1 MRAPAGLAAA
11 PAYNPWLAILQLVTV
26 GTLWG
31 ATFSIAKLAIT
42 QGVPPLGYGFWQ
54 STGSGLVLLA
64 ILALRRERLPLSRRH
79 LLFYL
84 MTGGLGIALAN
95 VNFYITIQ
103 FVPAGVMAVV
113 ITTAPIMTFVLAL
126 LFGLEAW
133 RWQRVAGLL
142 LGLAGVLMLVLPS
155 ATAGDDLSFWI
166 ILGFITPLAYS
177 INAILTARLRP
188 AGGSALSYACGMMLC
203 AGLLQGPVMLAAGQA
218 WAPGWPL
225 GLPELAI
232 ALQVAISA
240 SAYVVF
246 FHLVRVAGPVYF
258 SQVGYVVTLT
268 GLCWGFLL
276 FDERLEATV
285 YLATLVIFA
294 GLALVNATAARRRAA

>member
-1 MRAPAGLAAA
+1 MRATVGSAAA
-11 PAYNPWLAILQLVTV
+11 PAYNPWLAVLQLVTV

-31 ATFSIAKLAIT
+31 ATFSIAKIAIT
-42 QGVPPLGYGFWQ
+42 NGVPPLGDGFWQ
-54 STGSGLVLLA
+54 STGSGLLLLA
-64 ILALRRERLPLSRRH
+64 ILAMRRERLPLSRRH

-84 MTGGLGIALAN
+84 MTGGLGISVPN
-95 VNFYITIQ
+95 VNFYVVIQ
-103 FVPAGVMAVV
+103 FVPVGIMAVV

-126 LFGLEAW
+126 AFGLETW
-133 RWQRVAGLL
+133 RWLRIAGLA
-142 LGLAGVLMLVLPS
+142 LGLAGALILVLPS
-155 ATAGDDLSFWI
+155 AAADDALGLWML
-166 ILGFITPLAYS
+166 LGFVTPLAYS
-177 INAILTARLRP
+177 INSVLTARLRP

-203 AGLLQGPVMLAAGQA
+203 AGMLQGPVMLATGQA
-218 WAPGWPL
+218 WAPSLPA

-268 GLCWGFLL
+268 GLLWGFFL
-276 FDERLEATV
+276 FHERLEATV
-285 YLATLVIFA
+285 YL
-294 GLALVNATAARRRAA
+294 RRTR

>member
-1 MRAPAGLAAA
+1 MREPAEPSTG
-11 PAYNPWLAILQLVTV
+11 PTYNPWLAVLQLVTV

-42 QGVPPLGYGFWQ
+42 NGVPPLGYGFWQ

-64 ILALRRERLPLSRRH
+64 ILALRRERLPMSRRH

-84 MTGGLGIALAN
+84 MTGGLGISVPN
-95 VNFYITIQ
+95 VTFYIVIQ
-103 FVPAGVMAVV
+103 FVPVGIMAVV
-113 ITTAPIMTFVLAL
+113 ITTAPIITFVLAL

-133 RWQRVAGLL
+133 RWRRIGGLM
-142 LGLAGVLMLVLPS
+142 LGLAGALLLVLP
-155 ATAGDDLSFWI
+155 AVAAGDALSFWM
-166 ILGFITPLAYS
+166 ILGFVTPLAYS
-177 INAILTARLRP
+177 LNSILTARLRP

-203 AGLLQGPVMLAAGQA
+203 AGMLQGPVMLATGQA
-218 WAPGWPL
+218 WAPGLPL

-232 ALQVAISA
+232 ALQIAISA

-268 GLCWGFLL
+268 GLLWGFFL
-276 FDERLEATV
+276 FHERLEATV
-285 YLATLVIFA
+285 YLATVVIFA
-294 GLALVNATAARRRAA
+294 GLALVNATGRRRSTA